1 MIQNYFFLQSQKQY
15 PKGDERMKIFE
26 EFFQLLI
33 RMLYYIVCANLL
45 IECMTIWAFTLLS
58 QLSTTITTDIMDMR
72 DFRITPYCKTDIGN
86 E

>member
-1 MIQNYFFLQSQKQY
+1 MIQNYFSCSHKKQY

-26 EFFQLLI
+26 EFFQLLK
-33 RMLYYIVCANLL
+33 RMLYYIVCVNLL
-45 IECMTIWAFTLLS
+45 IECMTVWAFSLLS
-58 QLSTTITTDIMDMR
+58 QLSTTVTTYIMNMR